1 MPDGIQQYAKLEN
14 RLVLLAWL
22 NSLLGYKSN
31 RELLEDTK
39 TVAEGFGANG
49 HSFLYH
55 HLIARGSTVKI
66 PASDLAQYDKNICEH
81 LKTINHG
88 RTTRI
93 TLRYFQYLAALYTEI
108 FLDRLFNHRAHLLA
122 DLNAFVQENAAR
134 LRVEPQ
140 DTLFTEADLTKL
152 AYWMATGSGKT
163 LILHLNYHQFR
174 HYNTE
179 PLDNILLITPNE
191 GLSEQHLAELA
202 ASGIPARRFV
212 PGVGTLRSGGRDVV
226 QVIEITKL
234 VEEKRGSGVRVRVD
248 AFEGRNL
255 IFVDEGHKGFGGE
268 AWRTYRDALGA
279 TGFTFEYSATFG
291 QALSAARNDP
301 LTAEYGKTIL
311 FNYSYRYFYG
321 DGFGKDFRILNLKEE
336 TQADKTDT
344 LLLGNLLSFYEQ
356 VRLYEDQAD
365 DLRSYNLEK
374 PLWVFVGSTVN
385 AVYTQNK
392 QPRSDVLTVVRF
404 LHRVLSDRSWAVK
417 AIQSVLN
424 GKTGLVSPD
433 GQDIF
438 AKRFPFLCEAGLADT
453 PSELYD
459 NILKRMFHIRTSAS
473 GGLHLCDIKR
483 SAGELGL
490 KAASAEDY
498 FGLIYIGDT
507 TAFKQL
513 VETNAPKI
521 ALEQDAIS
529 SSLFER
535 INRPDSAV
543 HVLIGAKKFMEGWNS
558 WRVAS
563 MGLLNIGRQEGSQII
578 QLFGRGVRLKGK
590 DLSLKRSA
598 ALPGDHP
605 KHLCLLET
613 LNIFAVRANYMAQ
626 FRDYLEREG
635 VEVEP
640 AIELPLFVRTNEQFL
655 QRGLVVPR
663 PPEGRDFAAEATLL
677 LKPDPDLSVQ
687 VDVSAHVQA
696 LESHENGLR
705 EVAATSARRARPI
718 PPKSLALIDWQQAY
732 LDLLAYKERKGLKNL
747 LIRPET
753 LRQIIEQDTVKVVAE
768 EAVLCPQT
776 WADRTRLQEAVTR
789 LLCRYLDKFY
799 QTRREQ
805 WDEKTI
811 IYRPLSKEDPNLNFR
826 PQGVSEAEAAYV
838 VRVPRSEQ
846 CLIEAVQKL
855 LAEQERLYQQ
865 ENADLPRIN
874 FDRHLYQPLLVA
886 MPDKV
891 QIVPPGLQESEA
903 RFVRDLRDYWNAEKD
918 NALAGKEVFLLRNQ
932 SRGYGIGFFEERG
945 FYPDFILWV
954 VDQSGQRIIFIEPH
968 GMLHAKAYIHDEK
981 ARLHERLPE
990 LAQEIAQRSH
1000 RQDITL
1006 DAFII
1011 SATPYNELHKYYD
1024 DGKWNRA
1031 KFAKKHILFQE
1042 RNGEYDYIKILLE
1055 KVTRKRV
1062 IASNRRKRRKT
1073 ELSSC
1078 RRR

>member
-1 MPDGIQQYAKLEN
+1 MPDGIQQYTKLEN

-22 NSLLGYKSN
+22 NSLLGYESN
-31 RELLEDTK
+31 RKLLEDTQ
-39 TVAEGFGANG
+39 TVAEGFGADG

-55 HLIARGSTVKI
+55 HLIARGSQVQI
-66 PASDLAQYDKNICEH
+66 PAADLARYDDNIRQH
-81 LKTINHG
+81 LEKINRG
-88 RTTRI
+88 RTERI

-108 FLDRLFNHRAHLLA
+108 FLDRLFNHRAGAGGCPPLLA
-122 DLNAFVQENAAR
+122 DLNAFVKERNARR
-134 LRVEPQ
+134 LLGEPQ
-140 DTLFTEADLTKL
+140 DAKFTEKDLTKL

-163 LILHLNYHQFR
+163 LLLHLNYYQYL
-174 HYNTE
+174 HYCTGE
-179 PLDNILLITPNE
+179 SASRPPLDNILLITPNE

-202 ASGIPARRFV
+202 ASGIPARRFDLNS
-212 PGVGTLRSGGRDVV
+212 GNLWSGGRDVV

-234 VEEKRGSGVRVRVD
+234 VEEKRGGGVSVPVE

-255 IFVDEGHKGFGGE
+255 IFVDEGHKGSGGE
-268 AWRTYRDALGA
+268 AWRKYRDALGA

-301 LTAEYGKTIL
+301 LTAEYGKAIL
-311 FNYSYRYFYG
+311 FDYSYRYFYG

-356 VRLYEDQAD
+356 VRLYEEQAD
-365 DLRSYNLEK
+365 ALRPYNLKK

-385 AVYTQNK
+385 AVYTENK

-417 AIQSVLN
+417 TIQSVLK
-424 GKTGLVSPD
+424 GKTGMVSPD

-438 AKRFPFLCEAGLADT
+438 AGRFPFLREAGLTDA
-453 PSELYD
+453 PSALYD
-459 NILKRMFHIRTSAS
+459 DILRRMFHASAS
-473 GGLHLCDIKR
+473 GGLHLCEVK
-483 SAGELGL
+483 SSTGEIGL
-490 KAASAEDY
+490 KAAGAEDY
-498 FGLIYIGDT
+498 FGLITIGDT
-507 TAFKQL
+507 TAFRQL
-513 VETNAPKI
+513 VEANAPEI
-521 ALEQDAIS
+521 VLEQDAIS

-535 INRPDSAV
+535 INRPHSAL

-598 ALPGDHP
+598 ALPGGHP
-605 KHLCLLET
+605 KHLRLLET

-640 AIELPLFVRTNEQFL
+640 AIELPLFVWANEQFL

-663 PPEGRDFAAEATLL
+663 PPEGRDFAAETTLVL
-677 LKPDPDLSVQ
+677 TPEPDLSVQ
-687 VDVSAHVQA
+687 VDLSVHVQA
-696 LESHENGLR
+696 LESGRAGLQS
-705 EVAATSARRARPI
+705 ATVQSAQLARPI
-718 PPKSLALIDWQQAY
+718 PPESLAFIDWQQAY

-747 LIRPET
+747 LILPET
-753 LRQIIEQDTVKVVAE
+753 PRQIIAQVPCTLIAE
-768 EAVLCPQT
+768 DAVLCPQT
-776 WADRTRLQEAVTR
+776 WADRTRLQEAVTH

-805 WDEKTI
+805 WDEKTV

-826 PQGVSEAEAAYV
+826 PQGVSEDKAGYV
-838 VRVPRSEQ
+838 VRVPRAEQ
-846 CLIEAVQKL
+846 QLIQAVQKL
-855 LAEQERLYQQ
+855 LADQAHLYQQ
-865 ENADLPRIN
+865 ENAGLPRIH

-886 MPDKV
+886 MPEKA
-891 QIVPPGLQESEA
+891 QIIPPGLQESEA

-954 VDQSGQRIIFIEPH
+954 VDQNGQRIVFIEPH

-981 ARLHERLPE
+981 ARLHERLPA

-1011 SATPYNELHKYYD
+1011 SATPYNELHEYYD
-1024 DGKWNRA
+1024 DGKWDRA
-1031 KFAKKHILFQE
+1031 KFADKHILFQE
-1042 RNGEYDYIKILLE
+1042 RGQDYDYLSILFG
-1055 KVTRKRV
+1055 KVLMET
-1062 IASNRRKRRKT
+1062 S
-1073 ELSSC
+1073 
-1078 RRR
+1078 

>member
-1 MPDGIQQYAKLEN
+1 MANGIQQYVKLEN

-22 NSLLGYKSN
+22 NSLLGYESN
-31 RELLEDTK
+31 RKLLEDTQ
-39 TVAEGFGANG
+39 TVAEDFGEDG
-49 HSFLYH
+49 HSSLYH
-55 HLIARGSTVKI
+55 HLIARGNQVKI
-66 PASDLAQYDKNICEH
+66 PAADLARYDKNIRVH
-81 LKTINHG
+81 LETINHR
-88 RTTRI
+88 RTERI

-108 FLDRLFNHRAHLLA
+108 FLDRLFKHEEHKHEEHKHEEQLLK
-122 DLNAFVQENAAR
+122 DLNDFVKERNAPR
-134 LRVEPQ
+134 LPGEPKEAE
-140 DTLFTEADLTKL
+140 FTEKDLTKL

-163 LILHLNYHQFR
+163 LILHLNYHQFL
-174 HYNTE
+174 HYNRE
-179 PLDNILLITPNE
+179 SPNNILLITPNE

-212 PGVGTLRSGGRDVV
+212 PNAGTVRSGGQDVV

-234 VEEKRGSGVRVRVD
+234 VKEKRGSGVSVQVD
-248 AFEGRNL
+248 GFEGRNL
-255 IFVDEGHKGFGGE
+255 IFVDEGHKGSGGE
-268 AWRTYRDALGA
+268 AWRKYRDALGA
-279 TGFTFEYSATFG
+279 AGFTFEYSATFG

-301 LTAEYGKTIL
+301 LTAEYGKAIL
-311 FNYSYRYFYG
+311 FDYSYRYFYG

-336 TQADKTDT
+336 TQADETDT

-356 VRLYEDQAD
+356 VRLYGEQAD
-365 DLRSYNLEK
+365 ALRPYNLEK

-385 AVYTQNK
+385 AVYTENK

-404 LHRVLSDRSWAVK
+404 LHRLLSDRSWTVST
-417 AIQSVLN
+417 IQSILK
-424 GKTGLVSPD
+424 GETGLVSPD

-438 AKRFPFLCEAGLADT
+438 AERFPFLREAGRTDR
-453 PSELYD
+453 PSSSVLYD
-459 NILKRMFHIRTSAS
+459 NILKQIFHAPAS
-473 GGLHLCDIKR
+473 GGLHLCDIKS

-490 KAASAEDY
+490 KAAGAEDY

-513 VETNAPKI
+513 VETNAPEI

-563 MGLLNIGRQEGSQII
+563 MGLLNIGRQEGAQII

-605 KHLCLLET
+605 KHLRLLET

-626 FRDYLEREG
+626 FREYLEREG
-635 VEVEP
+635 VETEEYVELRLS
-640 AIELPLFVRTNEQFL
+640 IQINSKLLNHN
-655 QRGLVVPR
+655 LVVPR

-677 LKPDPDLSVQ
+677 LEPDTDLSVQ
-687 VDVSAHVQA
+687 VDVSVHVQA
-696 LESHENGLR
+696 LESGRAGLQS
-705 EVAATSARRARPI
+705 ATAQSAQAARPI
-718 PPKSLALIDWQQAY
+718 PPESLAFIDWQQAY
-732 LDLLAYKERKGLKNL
+732 LDLLAYKERKGITNL

-753 LRQIIEQDTVKVVAE
+753 LHQIVEQDTVKVVAE
-768 EAVLCPQT
+768 DSVLRPQT
-776 WADRTRLQEAVTR
+776 WTDRARLQEAVTR

-805 WDEKTI
+805 WDEKTV

-826 PQGVSEAEAAYV
+826 PQGVSEGEAGYV

-846 CLIEAVQKL
+846 CLIEAVEKL
-855 LAEQERLYQQ
+855 LEEQDLLYQQ
-865 ENADLPRIN
+865 ENAGLPRIN

-886 MPDKV
+886 MPDKA
-891 QIVPPGLQESEA
+891 QMIPPGLQESEA
-903 RFVRDLRDYWNAEKD
+903 RFVQDLRAYWNAEK
-918 NALAGKEVFLLRNQ
+918 NKALAGKEVFLLRNQ

-981 ARLHERLPE
+981 ARLHERLPK

-1024 DGKWNRA
+1024 NGKWDRA
-1031 KFAKKHILFQE
+1031 KFTEKHILFPE
-1042 RNGEYDYIKILLE
+1042 RNGGYDYMKKLF
-1055 KVTRKRV
+1055 T
-1062 IASNRRKRRKT
+1062 
-1073 ELSSC
+1073 
-1078 RRR
+1078 